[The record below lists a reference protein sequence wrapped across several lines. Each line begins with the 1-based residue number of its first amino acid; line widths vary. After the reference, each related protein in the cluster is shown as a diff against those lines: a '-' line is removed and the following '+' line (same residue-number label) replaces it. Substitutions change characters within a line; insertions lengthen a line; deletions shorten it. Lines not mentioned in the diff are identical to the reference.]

1 MQDDHHYLNVPRLET
16 FTVSDTLGCNINCLR
31 NPSCLSVNL
40 AATKTAADGKIWCEL
55 LSSEK
60 YSNPEKYKRNKTSHH
75 LSSFLKVVYV
85 NSLPV
90 LLNILFCRKCM
101 DDISRYCYFRP
112 LVFTCLAAME
122 VRVCPASTITL
133 FTAIAEKVLLE
144 YLAKKVINV
153 NLRFCQKNTVCTVCS
168 PHSLH
173 SLHILQSSAQ
183 SSQSKQS
190 AVFVVCSRDNKNS
203 S

>member
-40 AATKTAADGKIWCEL
+40 ASTETAADGKIWCEL

-85 NSLPV
+85 NSLSV
-90 LLNILFCRKCM
+90 LLNNLFCRKCM

-144 YLAKKVINV
+144 CLAKKVINV
-153 NLRFCQKNTVCTVCS
+153 NLRFCKKK
-168 PHSLH
+168 HSLR

-190 AVFVVCSRDNKNS
+190 ALFVVCSRDNKHS